1 MKKILVPTD
10 FSPNAVRA
18 IDYAVQIAKLN
29 QATIHIIHSCDHLY
43 ALDMGYVLSKEDY
56 NKKITDE
63 AFNKLEIIKK
73 SIEDTEKVL
82 VDIQLYSGAVND
94 TILVASQEHNADLI
108 IMGTLG
114 VSGLRDKIFGSQTSA
129 VIGNSTVPVLAIPL
143 EYDWSPPS
151 KFLLAINHFD
161 EVSEV
166 LYPAFDL
173 AKVFNAEVRLT
184 VFTDEGSVAASDYLE
199 DAREINFAE
208 EKLRRKY
215 SDLVIKTEHLSGRH
229 FEESIN
235 EYIDGNQIDLLV
247 MTTHKRSFIESIFNR
262 SLTRKMSYH
271 SKVPILAIPVK

>member
-29 QATIHIIHSCDHLY
+29 QATIHIIHACDHLY
-43 ALDMGYVLSKEDY
+43 ALDIGYVLSKEDY

-73 SIEDTEKVL
+73 SIEETEKVL
-82 VDIQLYSGAVND
+82 VNTQLYSGAVND
-94 TILVASQEHNADLI
+94 TILVAAQEHNADLI

-114 VSGLRDKIFGSQTSA
+114 ISGIKDKIFGSQTA
-129 VIGNSTVPVLAIPL
+129 AIIGNSEVPILAIPL

-151 KFLLAINHFD
+151 KFLLAINYFD

-173 AKVFNAEVRLT
+173 AKAFNAEVRLT
-184 VFTDEGSVAASDYLE
+184 VFTDEGSIAVSDYLE

-208 EKLRRKY
+208 EKLRKKY
-215 SDLVIKTEHLSGRH
+215 SDIVIKTEHLSGRH

-235 EYIDGNQIDLLV
+235 EYIDSNQIDLLV

-262 SLTRKMSYH
+262 SITRKMSYH